1 MKAHWQKLAA
11 RINALSLRERFML
24 FIGILA
30 ALALLT
36 FQLFISP
43 LMTQQKLLV
52 AQLDKKTSDMDV
64 RQAETNLEMLRR
76 GRDRAKVVAVEMV
89 KAQADLDV
97 IETEIASFAVVPV
110 DAAAISTMLTRILKR
125 SDRVALVS
133 MTQVGAEPGAVANA
147 DPNRRSSIDVT
158 LSGKYQNL
166 VEYLFALEKTLPQAR
181 WGGVWI
187 RAEPAPTQVTIRIV
201 MPPVKS

>member
-1 MKAHWQKLAA
+1 MKAHWLKLAV
-11 RINALSLRERFML
+11 RIDALSLRERFML

-43 LMTQQKLLV
+43 LMTQQNILV
-52 AQLDKKTSDMDV
+52 AQLDKKSSDMNLQ
-64 RQAETNLEMLRR
+64 QAQTNLEMLRR
-76 GRDRAKVVAVEMV
+76 GRDRAKVVAVEMA
-89 KAQADLDV
+89 KAQADIDM
-97 IETEIASFAVVPV
+97 IETEIASMAVVPV
-110 DAAAISTMLTRILKR
+110 DAAAISAMYTRILKR

-133 MTQVGAEPGAVANA
+133 MAQASTEPVAVANA

-158 LSGKYQNL
+158 LSGKYQDL

-181 WGGVWI
+181 WGGVWV